1 VFDQSE
7 EITMRK
13 FFPGYFTPSQE
24 EFNGIWG
31 ECLFGFDASVLL
43 GLYRSSAD
51 TQDVFFRILELVADR
66 IFLPN
71 QAAAEYLRN
80 RLGVISIR
88 SDSYKRIREE
98 SNKFANAIGLLVQE
112 QSPPRGAEIAA
123 IAKKAADQIGTII
136 ESAAKDEPD
145 RLRSDDLL
153 TRLEALFETKTGEG
167 YPDSMLKEIFEEGA
181 RRYEQRIPPGYKDDK
196 KAEPDKYGDLLI
208 WFQLI
213 DKAKVEQKPI
223 IFVTR
228 DAKEDWWLQHREES
242 FGPRPEL
249 RQEMAVKAGVQFYM
263 YTAPRFFEF
272 ANLFFNVTSA
282 TEKAQ
287 SEFEKIEKQDKEAA
301 EVSVNVPANFFQ
313 DYTGWQTPWQNW
325 QNWNAGFAARQP
337 SVFQP
342 WTFHTEYVPAQT
354 PSARSRDVA
363 DNGSR
368 NDYVALLPINGH
380 VYHSSTGKWNCEIVS
395 VPASDANDRARYRLK
410 FEPEDKARQPRYLNL
425 LVSVTGLK
433 RDSDWLYK
441 RAISEVIS
449 KWLNTNETSGE
460 LAYPA

>member
-1 VFDQSE
+1 MYNPLKDVRIAETDRDQCSINLKKSLCE
-7 EITMRK
+7 S

-153 TRLEALFETKTGEG
+153 TRLEALFETKTGER

-228 DAKEDWWLQHREES
+228 DAKEDWWLQPEKKASVHVPS
-242 FGPRPEL
+242 FGRRWPL
-249 RQEMAVKAGVQFYM
+249 R
-263 YTAPRFFEF
+263 R
-272 ANLFFNVTSA
+272 
-282 TEKAQ
+282 
-287 SEFEKIEKQDKEAA
+287 
-301 EVSVNVPANFFQ
+301 
-313 DYTGWQTPWQNW
+313 
-325 QNWNAGFAARQP
+325 
-337 SVFQP
+337 VF
-342 WTFHTEYVPAQT
+342 
-354 PSARSRDVA
+354 
-363 DNGSR
+363 
-368 NDYVALLPINGH
+368 
-380 VYHSSTGKWNCEIVS
+380 SSTCIRHRGSWNLPRNS
-395 VPASDANDRARYRLK
+395 WASNST
-410 FEPEDKARQPRYLNL
+410 PRRPSQN
-425 LVSVTGLK
+425 
-433 RDSDWLYK
+433 
-441 RAISEVIS
+441 S
-449 KWLNTNETSGE
+449 K
-460 LAYPA
+460 